1 MDIQYKYIVRENGI
15 RDYAIM
21 FKDNS
26 DLIDKPYSVLVYA
39 TSPIG
44 IILKEPLFRKDF
56 ASKWKAKFYFFLKTI
71 EYKKQSNKNFKFL

>member
-1 MDIQYKYIVRENGI
+1 MDIQYKYIIRENGI
-15 RDYAIM
+15 RDYAII

-44 IILKEPLFRKDF
+44 VILKEPLFRKDF
-56 ASKWKAKFYFFLKTI
+56 ASKWIAKFYFFIKAI
-71 EYKKQSNKNFKFL
+71 EYQKHSNSNFKSL